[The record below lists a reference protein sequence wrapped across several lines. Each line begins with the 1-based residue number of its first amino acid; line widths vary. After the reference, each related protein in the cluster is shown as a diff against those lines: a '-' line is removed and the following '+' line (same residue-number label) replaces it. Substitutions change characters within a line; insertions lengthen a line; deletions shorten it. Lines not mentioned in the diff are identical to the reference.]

1 MLKHISTL
9 GLLGFAALGF
19 VAMPASADT
28 AVVQQGTQDIYI
40 QGDGNATVQRSEQM
54 NRVETRGRTGRQVES
69 TGIVQDIYQTGT
81 VVGDDNAAYQESSQ
95 VNIIRESRP
104 ENRGRGHGRGGAR
117 IDIRK

>member
-40 QGDGNATVQRSEQM
+40 QGDGNATVQRSQQV
-54 NRVETRGRTGRQVES
+54 NRIETRGSNSRQS

-81 VVGDDNAAYQESSQ
+81 VVGDDNAAYQESNQ
-95 VNIIRESRP
+95 VNIIREQGRP
-104 ENRGRGHGRGGAR
+104 DNRGRAQGRGGAR